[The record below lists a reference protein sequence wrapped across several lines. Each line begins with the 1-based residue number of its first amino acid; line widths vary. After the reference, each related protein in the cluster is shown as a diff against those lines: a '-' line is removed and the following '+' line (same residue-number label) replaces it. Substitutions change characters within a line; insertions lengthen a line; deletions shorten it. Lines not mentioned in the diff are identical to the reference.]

1 MSIFQYP
8 VQLIRVNHIIFSNFS
23 FQIFDKSLIIFSP
36 KLHFLHN
43 IYMLKNNFLI
53 LLFVIKIFSE
63 IFSSNFIFYFF
74 FAYSFFPYFFS
85 RLSTFSVNFWTI
97 FFHILSDFFAT
108 WFFIHDY
115 FFYIFSG
122 ISEIIRRL
130 PSYALC
136 ICPLGMSCRYFCG
149 NILCF

>member
-97 FFHILSDFFAT
+97 FFHILSDFLLHDSLFMIK
-108 WFFIHDY
+108 FFI
-115 FFYIFSG
+115 FFQVFLKS
-122 ISEIIRRL
+122 
-130 PSYALC
+130 
-136 ICPLGMSCRYFCG
+136 
-149 NILCF
+149 